1 VSRRVAD
8 TLVLCYHAVS
18 PTWPAD
24 LSVTPEALER
34 QLQLLARQGY
44 TGVTFG
50 AAVGE
55 PDVGRR
61 VSVTFD
67 DAFLS
72 VLELA
77 KPILDE
83 LGWPAT
89 VFAVAD
95 HVRDGWPLAWAGTE
109 RWLTTEHEQELAGM
123 DAAQLQALAAD
134 GWEIGSH
141 TCTHPSLP
149 TLPPGELQEE
159 LERSKADLEAMLGL
173 PMTSIAYPYGD
184 HNDAVVAATEA
195 AGYACAATL
204 PHRWPRPERLRWPRI
219 GVYHPD
225 DLRRYRIKVSPAVR
239 RARTQLRR

>member
-1 VSRRVAD
+1 VSD

-24 LSVTPEALER
+24 LSVTPDALAR
-34 QLQLLARQGY
+34 QLQVLQRQGY

-50 AAVGE
+50 AAVHE

-61 VSVTFD
+61 VAVTFD

-77 KPILDE
+77 KPVLDE

-89 VFAVAD
+89 VFAVSD
-95 HVRDGWPLAWAGTE
+95 HVRDGWPLAWSGTE
-109 RWLTTEHEQELAGM
+109 RWLTTEHEAELRGM
-123 DAAQLQALAAD
+123 DAAQLQALAAA

-141 TCTHPSLP
+141 TATHPSLP
-149 TLPPGELQEE
+149 ALAADELQEE
-159 LERSKADLEAMLGL
+159 LERSKADLEALLGL
-173 PMTSIAYPYGD
+173 PMDSIAYPYGD
-184 HNDAVVAATEA
+184 HDDAVVAATER
-195 AGYACAATL
+195 AGYVRAATL
-204 PHRWPRPERLRWPRI
+204 PHRWPRPSPLRWPRI

-239 RARTQLRR
+239 RARTQLGR